1 MPLTYIIIIIIII
14 IFIKPI
20 IKQLIM
26 QDNTASWILL
36 FALSFTVLRAYCRF
50 HRNKKLLSRFGNI
63 EKSSGFH
70 YHAMRIQ

>member
-1 MPLTYIIIIIIII
+1 MPLTYIIIII

-26 QDNTASWILL
+26 QDNMASWILL

-50 HRNKKLLSRFGNI
+50 HRNKKLL
-63 EKSSGFH
+63 
-70 YHAMRIQ
+70 